1 MNMIIITHVLHVL
14 QLQIE
19 FTCEQ
24 TAVVLPA
31 KARRYSYSRLDVL
44 VYV

>member
-1 MNMIIITHVLHVL
+1 MNMIIITHVLYVL

-24 TAVVLPA
+24 TAMVLPA
-31 KARRYSYSRLDVL
+31 KSRRYSYSRLDAL
-44 VYV
+44 VNV